1 MRPRVVQR
9 GAIATR
15 SPLSPYIDGLQWVA
29 AGARSIASG
38 VEAMKINAK
47 VVGYG
52 PDPERTQAL
61 VNVIVEFSGPT
72 QSMTLSV
79 IVPNEGE
86 KNRALQRRKTWP
98 CNLQPTG
105 SSITEA
111 RGRSMG
117 QIGLPVSRSKT

>member
-1 MRPRVVQR
+1 MMRIERAR
-9 GAIATR
+9 AIGTR

-79 IVPNEGE
+79 IVPNEGDE
-86 KNRALQRRKTWP
+86 AALEEQGIAKAKDLALQFAADR
-98 CNLQPTG
+98 Q
-105 SSITEA
+105 
-111 RGRSMG
+111 
-117 QIGLPVSRSKT
+117 